1 MCLFKATDRV
11 GQNLSRFWTKKVQLF
26 STHDHGRKLRL
37 FGWLAWITVNHY
49 MGLNGGWD
57 PRGRVMGG
65 QGGPKAG
72 GHGKAK
78 ESNEADW
85 DQYT

>member
-1 MCLFKATDRV
+1 MGEAEV
-11 GQNLSRFWTKKVQLF
+11 V
-26 STHDHGRKLRL
+26 
-37 FGWLAWITVNHY
+37 WLAWITVNHY

-72 GHGKAK
+72 GHSKAK
-78 ESNEADW
+78 ESNKAGRTLLVADQCTQTIVQYFPFLLTAEAV
-85 DQYT
+85 